1 MSELESEPNAI
12 APRTLPADATWR
24 WWLQGVRSA
33 WLLRPH
39 WPADAASPALVLWLM
54 LASALWQVLMQRL
67 TIEGPATFYWPAL
80 MSNWFQTALGAWV
93 CWVLAPQRA
102 DEAHA
107 PHAPHDRAPSASA
120 LFAAYAAQTL
130 ALSVMIGFVY
140 VLLMRL
146 GVLQGADT
154 VGWTAWLV
162 WWSAMLWF
170 LLAQGLLFWRAG
182 HGTAQVRGAFVALLS
197 VVALASIW
205 AQPLRLWYPAAREDA
220 EAVADKP
227 LQLTPA
233 VLEAQMSALP
243 KALAALEAQRPGV
256 IDVYALTF
264 APYADEDVFLR
275 ESRLVASVIE
285 ERFDARGRSLQLV
298 NHKTTVQ
305 TQPWATPANLERALR
320 DIAARMD
327 RDEDILFIHLTSHGA
342 RSGQLSVAFWPLAI
356 DTLTPQAL
364 KAALDAAGIRHRVI
378 SVSAC
383 YSGSWL
389 APLADDDTLVMTAAD
404 AEHTSYG
411 CGRGSELTYF
421 GRAVFDEALR
431 STRSFESAHA
441 SARDVIDQ
449 REKSAGKKDGF
460 SNPQIHVGG
469 AIRERLQKL
478 EQQLEAARP

>member
-1 MSELESEPNAI
+1 MYEPEPEPNAT
-12 APRTLPADATWR
+12 ALHEPPADAKGR
-24 WWLQGVRSA
+24 WWQEGVRSA
-33 WLLRPH
+33 WLLRQR
-39 WPADAASPALVLWLM
+39 WPANTASPAVVLWLM
-54 LASALWQVLMQRL
+54 VVSALWQVLIQRL
-67 TIEGPATFYWPAL
+67 YIEGPATFYWPAL
-80 MSNWFQTALGAWV
+80 LSNWFQTALGAWV
-93 CWVLAPQRA
+93 CWVLAPQQSG
-102 DEAHA
+102 AHE

-120 LFAAYAAQTL
+120 LFTVYAAQTL

-140 VLLMRL
+140 VVLMRL
-146 GVLQGADT
+146 GVLKGADT
-154 VGWTAWLV
+154 FGWTAWLV

-170 LLAQGLLFWRAG
+170 LVAQGLLFWRAG

-205 AQPLRLWYPAAREDA
+205 TQPLRLWYPAAREDA
-220 EAVADKP
+220 EAVANKP
-227 LQLTPA
+227 LELTPA
-233 VLEAQMSALP
+233 ALEAQMSALP
-243 KALAALEAQRPGV
+243 KALAALAAQRPGV
-256 IDVYALTF
+256 VDVYALTF

-327 RDEDILFIHLTSHGA
+327 REEDILFIHHTSHGA

-356 DTLTPQAL
+356 DALTPQAL
-364 KAALDAAGIRHRVI
+364 KAALDSAGIRHRVI

-389 APLADDDTLVMTAAD
+389 APLADENTLVMTAAD

-431 STRSFESAHA
+431 NTHSFELAHA
-441 SARDVIDQ
+441 KARDVIDQ
-449 REKSAGKKDGF
+449 REKQAGKSDGF
-460 SNPQIHVGG
+460 SNPQIQMGA
-469 AIRERLQKL
+469 AIRERLQRL
-478 EQQLEAARP
+478 EQQLDAAKR

>member
-1 MSELESEPNAI
+1 MSELESESTAI
-12 APRTLPADATWR
+12 APYEPPADAPWR
-24 WWLQGVRSA
+24 WWQEGVRSA
-33 WLLRPH
+33 WLMRQR
-39 WPADAASPALVLWLM
+39 WPADAASPTLVLWLM
-54 LASALWQVLMQRL
+54 LTSALWQVLMQRL

-80 MSNWFQTALGAWV
+80 MSNWFQTALAAWV
-93 CWVLAPQRA
+93 CWALAPRQA
-102 DEAHA
+102 DELQDV
-107 PHAPHDRAPSASA
+107 HDRAPSASG

-130 ALSVMIGFVY
+130 ALGVMIGLLY
-140 VLLMRL
+140 VVLMRL
-146 GVLQGADT
+146 GVFKSADT
-154 VGWTAWLV
+154 AGWTAGLV
-162 WWSAMLWF
+162 WWSSMLWV
-170 LLAQGLLFWRAG
+170 LVAQGLLFWRVG
-182 HGTAQVRGAFVALLS
+182 HGTAPMRGAFVALLS
-197 VVALASIW
+197 FAALASIW
-205 AQPLRLWYPAAREDA
+205 AQPLRLWYPDAREDA
-220 EAVADKP
+220 TAAADKP
-227 LQLTPA
+227 LELTPA
-233 VLEAQMSALP
+233 ALEAQMSTLP
-243 KALAALEAQRPGV
+243 KALAALAAQRPGV
-256 IDVYALTF
+256 VDVYALTF

-275 ESRLVASVIE
+275 ESGLVAGVIE
-285 ERFDARGRSLQLV
+285 ERFDARGRSLQLI

-327 RDEDILFIHLTSHGA
+327 REEDILFIHLTSHGA
-342 RSGQLSVAFWPLAI
+342 RSGQLSVAFWPFAI

-364 KAALDAAGIRHRVI
+364 KAALDGAGIRHRVI

-389 APLADDDTLVMTAAD
+389 APLADENTLVMTAAD

-460 SNPQIHVGG
+460 SNPQIHVGS

-478 EQQLEAARP
+478 EQQLESARR